1 MRFVNCHVVET
12 ETLNHFSG
20 CADTFYV
27 TADDELFAA
36 CLGQPI
42 VTDDHNGVA
51 WCVFNQSG
59 QLFLTPF
66 FVHRSVDWNEVPVVL
81 SMLAHVLDPVFGQ
94 TGWTQDQETLG
105 FVVVDHHPDI
115 RQDGGRIVR
124 QVTVRNV
131 IVRPWYVQIEHLA
144 CFVGLAAAFN
154 ARPDK
159 RGFVQHFL
167 SQRSDRCI
175 GVDSF
180 VNLWD
185 CDGVQEI
192 QQTIY

>member
-115 RQDGGRIVR
+115 SQDGGRFPAPRAYI
-124 QVTVRNV
+124 Q
-131 IVRPWYVQIEHLA
+131 
-144 CFVGLAAAFN
+144 
-154 ARPDK
+154 
-159 RGFVQHFL
+159 
-167 SQRSDRCI
+167 
-175 GVDSF
+175 
-180 VNLWD
+180 D
-185 CDGVQEI
+185 CKSRESAELREPLDLMREQLKLR
-192 QQTIY
+192 T